1 MAIFGPPGPL
11 FGKKGPSNPRLDKAM
26 AALAKGEDPKLRREM
41 YLALLDSTLILS
53 TPRRPDAVPKKEGWV
68 KARGD
73 ISLKFHSIQNS
84 RGKPAML
91 AFTNVD
97 SLLRWKKEGGDY
109 FALRAREVF
118 ALALKSEMDSIQ
130 INAAGP
136 IGGELTK
143 PEIQI
148 LSEGAIPQQAH
159 EDGAASLEVTQGTKV
174 LVRAPAKAP
183 GEKLLEALRQSLARH
198 PEVRS
203 AYLFEMTIGT
213 GSPHW
218 AVGLEVQGDAARA
231 RDIFQAVG
239 PDAGRC
245 LDPSEVLDFALIER
259 GPMSDEVR
267 KAVQPF
273 YQR

>member
-1 MAIFGPPGPL
+1 MAILNKLLP
-11 FGKKGPSNPRLDKAM
+11 KKSPANPKLDKAM

-41 YLALLDSTLILS
+41 YLALLESTLILS
-53 TPRRPDAVPKKEGWV
+53 TPQRPDAAQKKEGWV
-68 KARGD
+68 KAEGNLA
-73 ISLKFHSIQNS
+73 IQFHSIQNS
-84 RGKPAML
+84 RQKPAML
-91 AFTNVD
+91 AFTSVD
-97 SLLRWKKEGGDY
+97 SLLRWKKEGGEY
-109 FALRAREVF
+109 LALRAREVF

-130 INAAGP
+130 INVAGP
-136 IGGELTK
+136 IGGELTR

-159 EDGAASLEVTQGTKV
+159 EDGAASLEVTQGTRV
-174 LVRAPAKAP
+174 LVKAPSKAPA
-183 GEKLLEALRQSLARH
+183 EKLLEALRQSLARH
-198 PEVRS
+198 PEVQS

-218 AVGLEVQGDAARA
+218 AVGLEVQGDAAKA

-245 LDPSEVLDFALIER
+245 LDPSEYLDFALIEH